1 VIFFKKLIYIFL
13 VSIFSCTVFAAD
25 DKPGRFFEDQPDV
38 EEYNTHTIYLL
49 TKDGKDKEWDV
60 NGKIEKLTF
69 KVNKKFKNLTAKNKK
84 SYGEGQT
91 FKLDLTKDGKLDLTF
106 LRLDITKKELD
117 KMKWEGQRK
126 IYNYIAE
133 KGFNNPKKTYIVFTN
148 FKDGNN
154 NSSAHGLPN
163 SIIYGPAMFGYGEPT
178 TTMISLKT
186 YIQAQGAAYACGKGT
201 HKKKELHTKGA
212 DVLKS
217 NDSSNEIDRKNNTY
231 YRHNIEGCPDLANSI
246 FVTPTSS
253 DPWIP
258 YEVFCEQNVGRFTHK
273 DVLKF
278 VDRVCNAAS

>member
-1 VIFFKKLIYIFL
+1 MYRILIIFL
-13 VSIFSCTVFAAD
+13 TFFFTNLTFATD
-25 DKPGRFFEDQPDV
+25 EKPGRFFEDQPDI

-69 KVNKKFKNLTAKNKK
+69 KVNKMFEKLTAKNKK
-84 SYGEGQT
+84 SNGKGQT
-91 FKLDLTKDGKLDLTF
+91 FKLDFTKEGKLDLTF
-106 LRLDITKKELD
+106 LRLDITQKELAD
-117 KMKWEGQRK
+117 MKWEGQRK
-126 IYNYIAE
+126 IYSYIAE

-148 FKDGNN
+148 FKATPD

-186 YIQAQGAAYACGKGT
+186 YIQAQGAAYACGKGA
-201 HKKKELHTKGA
+201 HKKKGLHTK
-212 DVLKS
+212 DSDILKS
-217 NDSSNEIDRKNNTY
+217 NDSSQKIDSKNNTY

-246 FVTPTSS
+246 FVTPISS
-253 DPWIP
+253 DPWTP
-258 YEVFCEQNVGRFTHK
+258 YEVFCEKNVGRFTHK

-278 VDRVCNAAS
+278 ADRVCNAAS